1 MNAAALSKSQRA
13 YAWIRER
20 ITNQEYKPGYR
31 LVLGSIAAE
40 LDMSVV
46 PVREAIRQLEA
57 EGLVTYERNVGA
69 RVALV
74 EASQYGDSMQ
84 TLSILE
90 ATATALAATHIT
102 AEDLQ
107 RAREYNA
114 QMKAQVDHLD
124 PHEFTELNRNFHG
137 VLTAACPNARLVQL
151 IDAEWG
157 RLNYLRDS
165 IFSFVPERTQ
175 ESVREHEYLVQLIES
190 GASQNEIETACRHHR
205 AATLSAYLARE
216 HPELLPDL
224 SDF

>member
-1 MNAAALSKSQRA
+1 MNAEALSKSQRA
-13 YAWIRER
+13 YGWIRQR
-20 ITNQEYKPGYR
+20 ITNQEFKPGYR
-31 LVLGSIAAE
+31 LVLGAIAGE

-84 TLSILE
+84 ALSILE
-90 ATATALAATHIT
+90 ATATALSAPHTT
-102 AEDLQ
+102 AEELQ
-107 RAREYNA
+107 RARDFNA
-114 QMKAQVDHLD
+114 RMKAQVDHLD
-124 PHEFTELNRNFHG
+124 PHEFTELNRSFHTA
-137 VLTAACPNARLVQL
+137 LTTACPNGRLLEL

-165 IFSFVPERTQ
+165 IFSFVPERVH

-190 GASQNEIETACRHHR
+190 GADANEIETAARHHR
-205 AATLSAYLARE
+205 AATLGAYLARE
-216 HPELLPDL
+216 HPELLPEL